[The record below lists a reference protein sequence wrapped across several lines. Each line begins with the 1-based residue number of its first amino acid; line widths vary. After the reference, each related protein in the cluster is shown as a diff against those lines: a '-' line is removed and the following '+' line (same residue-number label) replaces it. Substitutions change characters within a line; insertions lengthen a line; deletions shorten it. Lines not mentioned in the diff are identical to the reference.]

1 MEKMISGDLLA
12 NAFGFFEGHRFA
24 YVMLILV
31 LLEYTINL

>member
-1 MEKMISGDLLA
+1 MKKMISGDLLV
-12 NAFGFFEGHRFA
+12 NAFGFFEGHILA